1 MGDHSDMVNAGKE
14 GNYFSS
20 CILHVL
26 KHGEE
31 DLKQEFAV
39 TDASNVKSWTE
50 ILVEGL
56 ERTGWILEMQKS
68 TDSI

>member
-1 MGDHSDMVNAGKE
+1 MVK
-14 GNYFSS
+14 
-20 CILHVL
+20 
-26 KHGEE
+26 K

-39 TDASNVKSWTE
+39 TDASNVKSWTK

-56 ERTGWILEMQKS
+56 ERTGWILEIQKS